1 MGVTVTLTISQH
13 WTPKIAAPAPY
24 AGQEGSERRHNR
36 GVRGAATGTHSRKG
50 GAFAELLSDL
60 LSDLR
65 CQFSMFHS
73 KAIWSTERRGVR

>member
-60 LSDLR
+60 R

-73 KAIWSTERRGVR
+73 KAIWFTERRDVR

>member
-60 LSDLR
+60 R

-73 KAIWSTERRGVR
+73 KAIWSTERRDVR